1 VQPLCAGVNPL
12 SVTGYTRSMPDP
24 RKAKPSVTRSASS
37 ITAETRARI
46 TRSAAALFNRD
57 GVHAVSTRHVATAAG
72 ISPGNLY
79 YHFANKEE
87 IALSLYGEIERELQ
101 RILVP
106 PQGATHTFDEILG
119 YLDRIFSHLW
129 AHRWFYRDIVTLLRD
144 VPGLRERYRE
154 LAGAMQANARSIFSA
169 MAQAGWLTADAEQV
183 DLLAA
188 NAWIVMS
195 QWSTHWQVMSKR
207 RSMQASDIREG
218 IRHLVALFQ
227 PLLRPAEQAR
237 VRQLLAP

>member
-1 VQPLCAGVNPL
+1 M
-12 SVTGYTRSMPDP
+12 TGYTGFMPVQ
-24 RKAKPSVTRSASS
+24 RKAKPFATRNSSS
-37 ITAETRARI
+37 IAADTRTRI
-46 TRSAAALFNRD
+46 TRAAAALFNRD

-87 IALSLYGEIERELQ
+87 IALSLYGEIEEELQ
-101 RILVP
+101 RILLP
-106 PQGATHTFDEILG
+106 PQGAVHTFDEILG

-154 LAGAMQANARSIFSA
+154 LATRMQANARRIFST
-169 MAQAGWLTADAEQV
+169 MAQAGWLAADAEQV

-207 RSMQASDIREG
+207 RTMKAGDIREG
-218 IRHLVALFQ
+218 IRHLVALFS